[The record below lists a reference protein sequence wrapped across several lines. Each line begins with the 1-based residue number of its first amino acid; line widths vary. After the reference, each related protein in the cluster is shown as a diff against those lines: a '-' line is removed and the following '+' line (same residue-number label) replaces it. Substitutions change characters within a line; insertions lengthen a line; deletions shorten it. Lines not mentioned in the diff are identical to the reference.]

1 MSDGR
6 VISLNIGVPR
16 SNPAKKLA
24 MTGIDKRPVDRA
36 VYVRSPGPKT
46 TGLHSGLVGDPIGDT
61 KHHGGD
67 NQAVYA
73 YAREDYDW
81 WEKELG
87 RQLAPGAF
95 GENLT
100 TLGLDLRATLIGEVW
115 RVGSDGLEL
124 QPTFGRIPCDTF
136 QARMGEPR
144 WLKRFT
150 KENRTGAYFRVVTP
164 GHVRVGDEI
173 TVTYRPA
180 SSVSI
185 AEAFAIYMLD
195 PSSLA
200 RLLDAESL
208 PADLR
213 AEVEDRLTRVA
224 PKPS

>member
-36 VYVRSPGPKT
+36 VYVRPPGPKT
-46 TGLHSGLVGDPIGDT
+46 MGLHSGLIGDPIGDV

-81 WEKELG
+81 WEGELG
-87 RQLAPGAF
+87 RPLAPGAF

-100 TLGLDLRATLIGEVW
+100 TLGIDLRATLIGEVW
-115 RVGSDGLEL
+115 RIGDELEL

-144 WLKRFT
+144 WIKRFAR
-150 KENRTGAYFRVVTP
+150 ENRTGAYFRVVTP
-164 GHVRVGDEI
+164 GHVRSGDEI
-173 TVTYRPA
+173 TVVHRPA

-185 AEAFAIYMLD
+185 AEAFRVYMFE
-195 PSSLA
+195 PGSLA
-200 RLLDAESL
+200 RLLEAENL
-208 PADLR
+208 PDDLR
-213 AEVEDRLTRVA
+213 AEVEDRLTRVV
-224 PKPS
+224 PRR